1 MENHK
6 REGEMKNNLE
16 AKHAYRKISDEK
28 NKFGSY
34 RKTLFHVHTPESHD
48 YRLFKRWKELP
59 ENDWNNLTIDDY
71 IEEVRNQK
79 IFPNEL
85 FKTDKHEKILYENYL
100 DSGFDSEIE
109 KISFLTLVQN
119 LYNENISVVVV
130 SDHNTILG
138 IKKLKTA
145 IKLVSELSQNKC
157 KEYIEVI
164 NGVEISC
171 ADRVHVLIAF
181 PDNKFKTMQ
190 DWLDYNLVS
199 VNEGSFKS
207 SLEILDTLIFISII
221 LLPNSLQ
228 TSLVSKKYS
237 LRS

>member
-1 MENHK
+1 M
-6 REGEMKNNLE
+6 
-16 AKHAYRKISDEK
+16 
-28 NKFGSY
+28 
-34 RKTLFHVHTPESHD
+34 
-48 YRLFKRWKELP
+48 
-59 ENDWNNLTIDDY
+59 
-71 IEEVRNQK
+71 
-79 IFPNEL
+79 
-85 FKTDKHEKILYENYL
+85 
-100 DSGFDSEIE
+100 
-109 KISFLTLVQN
+109 
-119 LYNENISVVVV
+119 VVV

>member
-1 MENHK
+1 
-6 REGEMKNNLE
+6 MKNNLE

-171 ADRVHVLIAF
+171 ADRVYVLIAF

>member
-1 MENHK
+1 M
-6 REGEMKNNLE
+6 
-16 AKHAYRKISDEK
+16 
-28 NKFGSY
+28 
-34 RKTLFHVHTPESHD
+34 
-48 YRLFKRWKELP
+48 
-59 ENDWNNLTIDDY
+59 
-71 IEEVRNQK
+71 
-79 IFPNEL
+79 
-85 FKTDKHEKILYENYL
+85 
-100 DSGFDSEIE
+100 
-109 KISFLTLVQN
+109 
-119 LYNENISVVVV
+119 
-130 SDHNTILG
+130 
-138 IKKLKTA
+138 
-145 IKLVSELSQNKC
+145 
-157 KEYIEVI
+157 
-164 NGVEISC
+164 EISC

>member
-1 MENHK
+1 
-6 REGEMKNNLE
+6 MKNNLE